1 MIGRKTPDGLER
13 RLDDVR
19 RSLRGRH
26 AGIEPDAHFA
36 DRVIARLPKNE
47 GWTIAWAAR
56 RILPVSLAFAAVLM
70 VAALATTRSVDRT
83 IASTSTST
91 STSAT
96 ATSPTGSDS
105 LDWLLQGGE
114 ARQ

>member
-1 MIGRKTPDGLER
+1 MTGRRKPDEFEQR
-13 RLDDVR
+13 INDVR
-19 RSLRGRH
+19 RSLRARH
-26 AGIEPDAHFA
+26 AGIEPDAQFA

-70 VAALATTRSVDRT
+70 VAALATTRSTDRT

-91 STSAT
+91 S
-96 ATSPTGSDS
+96 ATSQTGTDS
-105 LDWLLQGGE
+105 LDWLLDGGE
-114 ARQ
+114 GRQ

>member
-1 MIGRKTPDGLER
+1 MTGRKTPDE
-13 RLDDVR
+13 LDRQLHDVR
-19 RSLRGRH
+19 RALRARH

-36 DRVIARLPKNE
+36 DRVMARLPKDE

-70 VAALATTRSVDRT
+70 VAALATTRSSDRT
-83 IASTSTST
+83 IASTARST
-91 STSAT
+91 STSA
-96 ATSPTGSDS
+96 ASQSGSDS
-105 LDWLLQGGE
+105 LEWLLEGGE

>member
-1 MIGRKTPDGLER
+1 MTGRKPPEGLER

-56 RILPVSLAFAAVLM
+56 RILPVSVALATVLM
-70 VAALATTRSVDRT
+70 IAALATTRSSDRT
-83 IASTSTST
+83 IASTTR
-91 STSAT
+91 STSAS

-105 LDWLLQGGE
+105 LEWLLEGGE
-114 ARQ
+114 GRR

>member
-1 MIGRKTPDGLER
+1 MTGRKATNDLEQK
-13 RLDDVR
+13 LDDVR
-19 RSLRGRH
+19 RSLRTRH

-36 DRVIARLPKNE
+36 DRVIARLPKDE

-56 RILPVSLAFAAVLM
+56 RILPVSIAFAAVLM
-70 VAALATTRSVDRT
+70 VAALATTRSTDRT
-83 IASTSTST
+83 IASTTR
-91 STSAT
+91 STSAS

-105 LDWLLQGGE
+105 LDWLLEDGE

>member
-1 MIGRKTPDGLER
+1 MIGRKTSDERER
-13 RLDDVR
+13 RHNEVR
-19 RSLRGRH
+19 QFLRARH

-36 DRVIARLPKNE
+36 DRVIARLPRNE

-70 VAALATTRSVDRT
+70 VAAFATTRSTDRT
-83 IASTSTST
+83 IASTSS
-91 STSAT
+91 SAT
-96 ATSPTGSDS
+96 ATSETGSDS

>member
-1 MIGRKTPDGLER
+1 MSGRNASEQLER

-19 RSLRGRH
+19 RSLRARH

-36 DRVIARLPKNE
+36 DRVIARLPKDE

-70 VAALATTRSVDRT
+70 VAALATTRSSDRT
-83 IASTSTST
+83 IASTTRST
-91 STSAT
+91 STSA
-96 ATSPTGSDS
+96 ASQTGSDS
-105 LDWLLQGGE
+105 LEWLLEGVEG
-114 ARQ
+114 RQ

>member
-1 MIGRKTPDGLER
+1 MIGRKTSDERER
-13 RLDDVR
+13 RHDDVR
-19 RSLRGRH
+19 QSLRARH

-91 STSAT
+91 SAT

>member
-1 MIGRKTPDGLER
+1 MTGRKTRDE
-13 RLDDVR
+13 LDRQLHDVR
-19 RSLRGRH
+19 RALRARH

-36 DRVIARLPKNE
+36 DRVVARLPKDE

-56 RILPVSLAFAAVLM
+56 RILPVSIAFAAVLM
-70 VAALATTRSVDRT
+70 VAALATTRSTDRT
-83 IASTSTST
+83 IASATEST

-96 ATSPTGSDS
+96 TQTGSDS
-105 LDWLLQGGE
+105 LDWLLEDGE

>member
-1 MIGRKTPDGLER
+1 MTGRKTSDDLER

-56 RILPVSLAFAAVLM
+56 RILPVSVALATVLM
-70 VAALATTRSVDRT
+70 IAALATTRSSDRT
-83 IASTSTST
+83 IASTTR
-91 STSAT
+91 STSAS
-96 ATSPTGSDS
+96 AASPAGSDS
-105 LDWLLQGGE
+105 LEWLLEGAEG
-114 ARQ
+114 RR

>member
-1 MIGRKTPDGLER
+1 MTGRKSTDELER
-13 RLDDVR
+13 RLDEVR
-19 RSLRGRH
+19 RSLRARH

-36 DRVIARLPKNE
+36 DRVIARLPKDE

-56 RILPVSLAFAAVLM
+56 RILPVSIAFAAVLM
-70 VAALATTRSVDRT
+70 VAALATTKSSDRT

-96 ATSPTGSDS
+96 SQTRGDS
-105 LDWLLQGGE
+105 LDWLLEGGE
-114 ARQ
+114 ERR

>member
-1 MIGRKTPDGLER
+1 MTGRKTRDELER

-19 RSLRGRH
+19 RALGARH

-36 DRVIARLPKNE
+36 DRVIARLPKDE

-56 RILPVSLAFAAVLM
+56 RILPVSIAFAAVLM
-70 VAALATTRSVDRT
+70 VAALATTRSTDRT
-83 IASTSTST
+83 VASTSTSA
-91 STSAT
+91 SAT
-96 ATSPTGSDS
+96 TQTGSDS
-105 LDWLLQGGE
+105 LDWLLEGGE

>member
-1 MIGRKTPDGLER
+1 MIGRKTSDERER
-13 RLDDVR
+13 RHNDVR
-19 RSLRGRH
+19 QSLRARH

-83 IASTSTST
+83 VA

>member
-1 MIGRKTPDGLER
+1 MTGRRKPDEFER

-19 RSLRGRH
+19 RALRARH

-36 DRVIARLPKNE
+36 DRVMARLPKDE

-56 RILPVSLAFAAVLM
+56 RILPVSIAFAAVLM
-70 VAALATTRSVDRT
+70 VAALATARSTDRT
-83 IASTSTST
+83 IASTTKST

-96 ATSPTGSDS
+96 TQTGSDS
-105 LDWLLQGGE
+105 LDWLLEDGE